1 MSTSIQEQ
9 DLVQTIKEL
18 QQRVNDLE
26 RQQRTIGGWTIT
38 PSSIQTG
45 NYNTNGTRYLGDDGL
60 SVSNTF
66 RVDPSGNMTATNA
79 NISGTVTSTA
89 GTIGGWDITSNS
101 IQTGTYNTAGTRYLG
116 NNGIS
121 VSDKFRVDSSGNM
134 TATSATVSGTVN
146 ASGGTFTGTVD
157 VNGTL
162 RSGSSGARWDL
173 DNTPRLRFFDS
184 TRERMRLT
192 QDRVEFWNSSGAS
205 AGALV
210 GGNETGVPSV
220 SSTGKFYAPSAEI
233 GLGMT
238 VGGGLVLETDIP
250 ASSSASGVQGSITWD
265 NDYIYICVATD
276 TWKRAT
282 LNSY

>member
-9 DLVQTIKEL
+9 DLIQTIKQLE
-18 QQRVNDLE
+18 QRISDLE

-45 NYNTNGTRYLGDDGL
+45 NYNTNSTRYLGDNGL

-66 RVDPSGNMTATNA
+66 RVDPSGNMTAT
-79 NISGTVTSTA
+79 
-89 GTIGGWDITSNS
+89 
-101 IQTGTYNTAGTRYLG
+101 
-116 NNGIS
+116 
-121 VSDKFRVDSSGNM
+121 
-134 TATSATVSGTVN
+134 SATVSGTVN
-146 ASGGTFTGTVD
+146 ANAGTFTGTVD

-162 RSGSSGARWDL
+162 RSGSTGARWDL

-192 QDRVEFWNSSGAS
+192 QDRVEFWTNSGAS

-238 VGGGLVLETDIP
+238 VGGALILETDIP
-250 ASSSASGVQGSITWD
+250 ASSSASGVQGQITWD
-265 NDYIYICVATD
+265 NNFIYVCVATN

>member
-9 DLVQTIKEL
+9 DLIQTIKDL

-26 RQQRTIGGWTIT
+26 RQQRTIGGWKIT

-45 NYNTNGTRYLGDDGL
+45 NYNTNGTRYLGDNGL

-66 RVDPSGNMTATNA
+66 RVDPSGNMTAT
-79 NISGTVTSTA
+79 
-89 GTIGGWDITSNS
+89 
-101 IQTGTYNTAGTRYLG
+101 
-116 NNGIS
+116 
-121 VSDKFRVDSSGNM
+121 
-134 TATSATVSGTVN
+134 SATVSGTVN
-146 ASGGTFTGTVD
+146 ANAGTFTGTVD

-162 RSGSSGARWDL
+162 RSGSTGARWDL

-192 QDRVEFWNSSGAS
+192 QDRVEFWTNSGAS

-238 VGGGLVLETDIP
+238 VGGALILETDIP
-250 ASSSASGVQGSITWD
+250 ASSSASGVQGQITWD
-265 NDYIYICVATD
+265 NNFIYICVATN

>member
-9 DLVQTIKEL
+9 DLIQKIKDL

-45 NYNTNGTRYLGDDGL
+45 NYNTNGTRYLGDNGL

-66 RVDPSGNMTATNA
+66 RVDPSGNMTAT
-79 NISGTVTSTA
+79 
-89 GTIGGWDITSNS
+89 
-101 IQTGTYNTAGTRYLG
+101 
-116 NNGIS
+116 
-121 VSDKFRVDSSGNM
+121 
-134 TATSATVSGTVN
+134 SATVSGTVN
-146 ASGGTFTGTVD
+146 ANAGTFTGTVD

-162 RSGSSGARWDL
+162 RSGSTGARWDL

-192 QDRVEFWNSSGAS
+192 QDRVEFWTNSGAS

-238 VGGGLVLETDIP
+238 VGGALILETDIP
-250 ASSSASGVQGSITWD
+250 ASSSASGVQGQITWD
-265 NDYIYICVATD
+265 NNFIYICVATN

>member
-9 DLVQTIKEL
+9 NLIQTIKEL
-18 QQRVNDLE
+18 QQRVSDLE

-45 NYNTNGTRYLGDDGL
+45 AYNTNGTRYLGDSGL
-60 SVSNTF
+60 
-66 RVDPSGNMTATNA
+66 
-79 NISGTVTSTA
+79 
-89 GTIGGWDITSNS
+89 
-101 IQTGTYNTAGTRYLG
+101 
-116 NNGIS
+116 S
-121 VSDKFRVDSSGNM
+121 VSDKFRVDDQGNM

-146 ASGGTFTGTVD
+146 ASSGTFTGTVD

-162 RSGSSGARWDL
+162 RSGSTGARWDL

-192 QDRVEFWNSSGAS
+192 QDKVEFWDNTGAS
-205 AGALV
+205 AGSLI
-210 GGNETGVPSV
+210 GGNETGVPSI
-220 SSTGKFYAPSAEI
+220 SSTGKFYSPSAEI

-238 VGGGLVLETDIP
+238 VGGALILETDIP
-250 ASSSASGVQGSITWD
+250 GSSSASGVQGSITWD
-265 NDYIYICVATD
+265 NNYIYICVATD

>member
-9 DLVQTIKEL
+9 DLIQKIKEL
-18 QQRVNDLE
+18 EQRLADIE

-45 NYNTNGTRYLGDDGL
+45 DYNTSGKRYLGDDGL

-79 NISGTVTSTA
+79 NISGTVNAIA
-89 GTIGGWDITSNS
+89 GT
-101 IQTGTYNTAGTRYLG
+101 
-116 NNGIS
+116 
-121 VSDKFRVDSSGNM
+121 F
-134 TATSATVSGTVN
+134 SGTVN
-146 ASGGTFTGTVD
+146 ANAGTFTDTVN

-162 RSGSSGARWDL
+162 QSSGSGARWDIN
-173 DNTPRLRFFDS
+173 NTPRMRFFDS

-192 QDRVEFWNSSGAS
+192 QDRIEFWDDSGNS
-205 AGALV
+205 AGNIKGATE
-210 GGNETGVPSV
+210 NGVPSV
-220 SSTGKFYAPSAEI
+220 SVGGVLYAPSAFI

-238 VGGGLVLETDIP
+238 VGGALILETDIP
-250 ASSSASGVQGSITWD
+250 GSSSASGTQGSITWD

-276 TWKRAT
+276 TWKRAA
-282 LNSY
+282 LSAY